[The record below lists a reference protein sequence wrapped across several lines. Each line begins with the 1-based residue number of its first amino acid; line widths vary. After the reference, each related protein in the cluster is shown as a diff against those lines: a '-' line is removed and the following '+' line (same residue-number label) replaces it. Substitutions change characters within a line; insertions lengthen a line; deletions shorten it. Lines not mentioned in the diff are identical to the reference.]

1 MLPSLQSDAFTDIAD
16 QISLQCTTYWIK
28 ISGIGGIPGT
38 RVRGQNFNGAGKKVA
53 AVVNMCR
60 GAALMGP
67 G

>member
-1 MLPSLQSDAFTDIAD
+1 MHSQTADIAD
-16 QISLQCTTYWIK
+16 QISLQCTTYLIK